1 MFQHIRSIDYLSD
14 FIEQNNYIVLT
25 TAIVCQF
32 VYAFEIV
39 RKSSQQQLEGKSLPS
54 SVCLPFLGIVFR
66 LFRLFR
72 QKTFQLLKKAAL
84 QHSTAQHSTAQHS
97 TAQHSTALFLS
108 LLPPLF

>member
-39 RKSSQQQLEGKSLPS
+39 RKSSQQQLEGKTLPS

-72 QKTFQLLKKAAL
+72 
-84 QHSTAQHSTAQHS
+84 
-97 TAQHSTALFLS
+97 LS
-108 LLPPLF
+108 NC